1 MAETITLV
9 LPQEIRLALEEIES
23 KEGIAPSEIVSEAV
37 REYLFFRRL
46 RLLRERMTAK
56 AQAQGIYTE
65 EDVFRQVS

>member
-1 MAETITLV
+1 MAETITVV

-23 KEGIAPSEIVSEAV
+23 KEGIAPGDIVTEAV
-37 REYLFFRRL
+37 REYLFFRQL

-56 AQAQGIYTE
+56 AQSLGIYTE